1 MQGYYGWNFTC
12 PQRQKKCTAELVAVG
27 TTSFMLY
34 YNLSDRTKI
43 QDKLNAKKTPLNFS
57 GKQNKKI

>member
-1 MQGYYGWNFTC
+1 MQEYYGWNFTC

-27 TTSFMLY
+27 MTSCMLY
-34 YNLSDRTKI
+34 YNLSDTTKI
-43 QDKLNAKKTPLNFS
+43 QKLNAKKTPPLYLS